1 MNVSLVSLLSTI
13 KIVLPILIVLTIL
26 EIIFGFMGLTGF
38 VNVLAGSIM
47 VVLGLFLFL
56 NGVNVAVIPLARSIG
71 STLPQQTSQGIVV
84 MLAFFMGLVIN
95 AADPAVHILVGHV
108 DEVSND
114 GPGPFVLVM
123 IIASSIGAFIC
134 ISLVR
139 IILKTPLAF
148 IYGVGYGLIL
158 VLSFF
163 VPQELVP
170 LAFDAGGIATGPLT
184 VPFILA
190 FGLGFISVLGRTSD
204 EGFGMLGLAA
214 MGPILGVMITGIIFL

>member
-56 NGVNVAVIPLARSIG
+56 NGVNAAVIPLARSIG
-71 STLPQQTSQGIVV
+71 SMLPQQTSQGIVV

-108 DEVSND
+108 DEVSNG

-134 ISLVR
+134 ISLIR
-139 IILKTPLAF
+139 MILKTPLAI
-148 IYGVGYGLIL
+148 IYGFGYGLIL

-190 FGLGFISVLGRTSD
+190 FGLGFASVLGRTSD

-214 MGPILGVMITGIIFL
+214 MGPILGIMITGIIII